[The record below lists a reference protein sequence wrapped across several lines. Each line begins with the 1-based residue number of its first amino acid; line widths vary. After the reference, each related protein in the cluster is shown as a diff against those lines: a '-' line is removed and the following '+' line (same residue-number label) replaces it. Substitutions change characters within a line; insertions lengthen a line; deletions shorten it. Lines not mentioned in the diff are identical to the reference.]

1 MNAID
6 EFEAMIRRIATGMST
21 FEDSLMVRALL
32 ARLAAAEEKEG
43 HALTPTPLPW
53 GEGHSLHALTPLPEG
68 EGRSGVSYG
77 GTD

>member
-43 HALTPTPLPW
+43 HALTLN
-53 GEGHSLHALTPLPEG
+53 PLPEG
-68 EGRSGVSYG
+68 EGQSLSGVSHG
-77 GTD
+77 GAD

>member
-21 FEDSLMVRALL
+21 FDDAMMVRALL

-43 HALTPTPLPW
+43 HALTPN
-53 GEGHSLHALTPLPEG
+53 PLPEG
-68 EGRSGVSYG
+68 EGQSLGGVSYG